1 MKNLTFIKI
10 SMYTKKWC
18 WQNLPFITLLN
29 NKSYDGEKLINNGSD
44 IGKQDVTLGGR
55 VMN

>member
-1 MKNLTFIKI
+1 
-10 SMYTKKWC
+10 MYTKKWC

-29 NKSYDGEKLINNGSD
+29 NKSYDGEKLINNGND
-44 IGKQDVTLGGR
+44 VGKQDVTLGGK